1 VIERSQALAALSRSE
16 FDIVV
21 VGGGI
26 TGAGVALDAA
36 SRGYSVA
43 LLERADFASGT
54 SSRSS
59 KLVHGGLRYL
69 QNFDLGLVREALLE
83 RQLMVAL
90 APHLVRPLPL
100 VVPAFEGARPD
111 RLLGVGLN
119 LYDVMSVDRDRLRTG
134 RSAIGRGRRA
144 RAERG
149 MPVEDELPM
158 RLEENTLTGTGE
170 SWSPERHR
178 TISGEEVLELLP
190 ALAAREPT
198 SGYLF
203 YDCQTDDVRLVLT
216 VLGEAER
223 FGAVCANRMEVTG
236 LLERDGLT
244 LGVRA
249 TDSETGELF
258 EVRAANV
265 VNATGV
271 WADRLRPQ
279 ELHDEAE
286 LPRIRPSRGTHVT
299 LRHEDLP
306 LVGGA
311 IVPAGAGRT
320 IFALPWLGRTLIG
333 TTDNDYEGPLEHVA
347 PAAEDVDYLLTAVNE
362 FFASTLTPADLTGA
376 YAGVRP
382 LISTGDPKK
391 SVDISRKAELYETS
405 SGMITITGGKLTTWR
420 RMAKLA
426 VDRLVER
433 EARKAPCRTHEIP
446 LGQAIAAEELPRV
459 EGVGEESYQALAARY
474 GHGAKEA
481 LALAAERGELA
492 QPIVDGLPD
501 LLAEV
506 ALAARRE
513 QARSIGDVLLRRTRL
528 GLLAANDLLPDRA
541 GEASAA
547 VRRVADVLA
556 RELGWSAERAAEE
569 IRRFAQEARAEGSL
583 DHGGG
588 EGGSVAQREG
598 ASVGLSVAQR
608 QGAAGGPS
616 PQQEAGAA
624 QGSARAEDAARS
636 SAPEARTEEIE
647 SA

>member
-1 VIERSQALAALSRSE
+1 VIERSQALAALAHDE
-16 FDIVV
+16 FDVVV

-36 SRGYSVA
+36 TRGYSVA
-43 LLERADFASGT
+43 LLERADYASGT

-111 RLLGVGLN
+111 RLVGVGLN
-119 LYDVMSVDRDRLRTG
+119 LYDVMSVDRDRLKGAG
-134 RSAIGRGRRA
+134 RQA
-144 RAERG
+144 
-149 MPVEDELPM
+149 
-158 RLEENTLTGTGE
+158 GE

-178 TISGEEVLELLP
+178 VISGEEVLELLP

-223 FGAVCANRMEVTG
+223 FGAVCANRLDVTG
-236 LLERDGLT
+236 LLERDGRAHGVQVLDT
-244 LGVRA
+244 ESGEHFDVRA
-249 TDSETGELF
+249 D
-258 EVRAANV
+258 NV

-271 WADRLRPQ
+271 WADELRPQ

-299 LRHEDLP
+299 IRHEDLP

-311 IVPAGAGRT
+311 IVPAGGGRS
-320 IFALPWLGRTLIG
+320 IFALPWLGHTLVG
-333 TTDNDYEGPLEHVA
+333 TTDNDYEGPLDHIR
-347 PAAEDVDYLLTAVNE
+347 PSSEDVDYLLDAINA
-362 FFASTLTPADLTGA
+362 FFGTELRPADLTGA
-376 YAGVRP
+376 FAGVRP

-420 RMAKLA
+420 RMAKMT

-433 EARKAPCRTHEIP
+433 DARDAPCRTHEIP
-446 LGQAIAAEELPRV
+446 LGQAIAVEELPRV
-459 EGVGEESYQALAARY
+459 EGVGRVGPDPYQALASRY
-474 GHGAKEA
+474 GYAA
-481 LALAAERGELA
+481 RDVLALAGEGSPAHPELA
-492 QPIVDGLPD
+492 QPIVAGLPD

-528 GLLAANDLLPDRA
+528 GLLAARELTAEP
-541 GEASAA
+541 
-547 VRRVADVLA
+547 VRRVGDVLA
-556 RELGWSAERAAEE
+556 RELGWSNERLELELA
-569 IRRFAQEARAEGSL
+569 RFAEEARAEGIVA
-583 DHGGG
+583 DV
-588 EGGSVAQREG
+588 EPAQSVH
-598 ASVGLSVAQR
+598 
-608 QGAAGGPS
+608 
-616 PQQEAGAA
+616 A
-624 QGSARAEDAARS
+624 QGSPPP
-636 SAPEARTEEIE
+636 APMP
-647 SA
+647 